1 MSFFEVSN
9 LLTSLASENQV
20 IADNEDLDRSATLA
34 LLRQKKATGL
44 VGIEVI
50 PDKEIRTVPP
60 VFMRTGVDQLLSLFN
75 RKALHEDFT
84 PDRTGPGYLVLR
96 SALLPTFVNDVDL
109 NKEDGSDSSFYLY

>member
-44 VGIEVI
+44 AGIEVI
-50 PDKEIRTVPP
+50 PDKDNTYYSSMYSAGIRRNPEIPAESAGINRNSGIPP
-60 VFMRTGVDQLLSLFN
+60 DST
-75 RKALHEDFT
+75 
-84 PDRTGPGYLVLR
+84 
-96 SALLPTFVNDVDL
+96 
-109 NKEDGSDSSFYLY
+109 DSSRNFRN